1 MVGNQEASAGL
12 DRQSQESRRQTA
24 KVEVEFQKA
33 KAELAHLSEL
43 AADTQERLEQ
53 TRVELAAEKKAKQA
67 LKEQHEE
74 DVSALEEKVK
84 QEREK
89 RGKLA
94 KTRAQK
100 NGELLEKF

>member
-1 MVGNQEASAGL
+1 MQGE
-12 DRQSQESRRQTA
+12 
-24 KVEVEFQKA
+24 KA
-33 KAELAHLSEL
+33 KAELAHLGEL

-53 TRVELAAEKKAKQA
+53 ARVELAAEKKAKQA

-74 DVSALEEKVK
+74 DVSALEEKIK

>member
-1 MVGNQEASAGL
+1 MQGE
-12 DRQSQESRRQTA
+12 
-24 KVEVEFQKA
+24 KA

-53 TRVELAAEKKAKQA
+53 ARIELAAERKAKQA
-67 LKEQHEE
+67 LKEQHED
-74 DVSALEEKVK
+74 DVSALEEKIK